1 MKKINSIIYAFILS
15 FSVNADAIEIQQ
27 AMNWCWAAS
36 IQDVVAQAGFYESQ
50 PQVAA
55 RLTGWPQDKPATIT
69 EVVNLVKSYGLKAW
83 QTGRP
88 GNPQELYNTLMTGW
102 KIIAFVR
109 PSNGPVGHYIVLQ
122 GVDYFGNIIV
132 SDPANGYTFPNTPV
146 QLYNAWRW
154 QDSVIVGR

>member
-1 MKKINSIIYAFILS
+1 VKKINSIIYAFILS

-88 GNPQELYNTLMTGW
+88 GNPQELYNALMTGW